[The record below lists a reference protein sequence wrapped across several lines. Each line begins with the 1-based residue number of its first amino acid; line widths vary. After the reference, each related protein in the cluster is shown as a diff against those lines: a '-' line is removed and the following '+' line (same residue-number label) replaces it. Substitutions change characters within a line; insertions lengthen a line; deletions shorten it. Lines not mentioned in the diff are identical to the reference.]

1 MIVLA
6 VLWIAKQGQ
15 EGKAAELF
23 RQLTAASRKEPGC
36 AMFIVHR
43 HKDDPLRFFIYE
55 QYRDETAL
63 EEHRNTKHFQQI
75 ARGELLDVAERLEG
89 ALYTPME

>member
-6 VLWIAKQGQ
+6 VLWVAKKGQG
-15 EGKAAELF
+15 EKAAELF
-23 RQLTAASRKEPGC
+23 RQLTKASLKEPGC
-36 AMFIVHR
+36 ETYIVHR
-43 HKDDPLRFFIYE
+43 HKDEPERFFIYE
-55 QYRDETAL
+55 RYRDEAAL

-89 ALYTPME
+89 ALYTPLE